1 MKVLVVGT
9 GGREHAL
16 AWALERSPSVA
27 EVVVTPGNDGMA
39 DVARVVAGGS
49 DVASLRET
57 TKREQ
62 PDLVIIGPEAPLVA
76 GLADMLRDDGF
87 LVFGP
92 GAAGARLEGS
102 KSYAKDFM
110 HRHAV
115 PTAAFRSF
123 TGLQPALA
131 YLDDVGAPVVVKDS
145 NLAAGKGVTVAETAA
160 AARDAVAAV
169 LDSPGAEV
177 VIEERLIGDEI
188 SVLLLV
194 TDDGYSLLPHSR
206 DYKRVGDGDVGPM
219 TGGMGAIAPLPLGP
233 GEHERLVSEVVE
245 PVLAGLRAD
254 GIDYRG
260 LLYIGVMRTVDGFKV
275 LEFNV
280 RFGDPEAQV
289 LLPLLATDAGELLA
303 AVAEGQLAHTR
314 TRWHAAAAVCV
325 VMAAPGYPGTPTTGV
340 PLHLPADL
348 PEGVVLFHSG
358 TAGVPPVSAGGRV
371 LNVVAR
377 ADTLAAAGAM
387 AYAVVAEVGFAD
399 AVVRRDIGSG
409 LG

>member
-1 MKVLVVGT
+1 MKVLVVGA

-160 AARDAVAAV
+160 AARDAVTAV
-169 LDSPGAEV
+169 FDSPGAEV
-177 VIEERLIGDEI
+177 VIEERLVGDEI

-206 DYKRVGDGDVGPM
+206 DYKRVGDGD
-219 TGGMGAIAPLPLGP
+219 
-233 GEHERLVSEVVE
+233 
-245 PVLAGLRAD
+245 
-254 GIDYRG
+254 
-260 LLYIGVMRTVDGFKV
+260 
-275 LEFNV
+275 
-280 RFGDPEAQV
+280 
-289 LLPLLATDAGELLA
+289 
-303 AVAEGQLAHTR
+303 
-314 TRWHAAAAVCV
+314 
-325 VMAAPGYPGTPTTGV
+325 
-340 PLHLPADL
+340 
-348 PEGVVLFHSG
+348 
-358 TAGVPPVSAGGRV
+358 
-371 LNVVAR
+371 
-377 ADTLAAAGAM
+377 
-387 AYAVVAEVGFAD
+387 
-399 AVVRRDIGSG
+399 
-409 LG
+409 